1 MRDQTIGRSALIFF
15 AYVVALA
22 GLAVSAW
29 SQEALDPQS
38 LVGEWGGSWINKHQR
53 GFTGQYHLIVEKV
66 AGNKVYGQVT
76 ISGRDTA
83 QFKIVGTL
91 AGNRLTF
98 GTQNPTEL
106 LIEGKQM
113 KGAAQ
118 GAGRAAPL
126 DITLTKT
133 K

>member
-1 MRDQTIGRSALIFF
+1 MRSQTFGRSALIFF
-15 AYVVALA
+15 ACVVALA

-38 LVGEWGGSWINKHQR
+38 LVGEWRGSWIDKKRPGAN
-53 GFTGQYHLIVEKV
+53 GQYFLTIEQVH
-66 AGNKVYGQVT
+66 ANKVYGQVA
-76 ISGRDTA
+76 ISGRESV

-113 KGAAQ
+113 RGSAQ
-118 GAGRAAPL
+118 GSVKGNPMEIALA
-126 DITLTKT
+126 KT